1 MPARRTRGWRGDRP
15 SISVRPIQIIHTIL
29 RVDIPS
35 IYECIMCLIELFN
48 LSITVSMLPHTVLYL
63 LVALILQ
70 PRNESASAFSSTSS
84 ECGKIRYSSNIK
96 RRNGF
101 DDVSFGYDDDL
112 DLSYADVGHKSSHIV
127 SIKSTNIAG
136 MISEKEDANIQ
147 VDFGNDAGLVAIT
160 GESGT
165 GKSLLVSK
173 AIDLVTGGKAVS
185 SLVVSSAGQNCD
197 EERLSSVE
205 LSK

>member
-1 MPARRTRGWRGDRP
+1 
-15 SISVRPIQIIHTIL
+15 
-29 RVDIPS
+29 
-35 IYECIMCLIELFN
+35 
-48 LSITVSMLPHTVLYL
+48 MLPHTVLYL
-63 LVALILQ
+63 LVALLQ
-70 PRNESASAFSSTSS
+70 QRNVSAFSSTSS
-84 ECGKIRYSSNIK
+84 GQRAKIRYYSSNIK

-101 DDVSFGYDDDL
+101 DDVWWAVGGHDDDL

-136 MISEKEDANIQ
+136 MISEKEDADIQ
-147 VDFGNDAGLVAIT
+147 VDFGNDAGLIAIT

-185 SLVVSSAGQNCD
+185 SLVVSSSTGQSCD

>member
-1 MPARRTRGWRGDRP
+1 
-15 SISVRPIQIIHTIL
+15 
-29 RVDIPS
+29 
-35 IYECIMCLIELFN
+35 MCLIELSN

-101 DDVSFGYDDDL
+101 DDVWWAVGYDDDL

>member
-1 MPARRTRGWRGDRP
+1 
-15 SISVRPIQIIHTIL
+15 
-29 RVDIPS
+29 
-35 IYECIMCLIELFN
+35 
-48 LSITVSMLPHTVLYL
+48 MLPHCIYL
-63 LVALILQ
+63 LPVVLILQ
-70 PRNESASAFSSTSS
+70 QVSAFSPTT
-84 ECGKIRYSSNIK
+84 GRKIRYSSNIK

-101 DDVSFGYDDDL
+101 DDVWWAVGGHDDDL
-112 DLSYADVGHKSSHIV
+112 DLTCAGHESSHIV

-136 MISEKEDANIQ
+136 MISEKEDADIQ
-147 VDFGNDAGLVAIT
+147 VDFGNEAGLVAIT

-185 SLVVSSAGQNCD
+185 SLVVSSSIGQSCD

>member
-1 MPARRTRGWRGDRP
+1 
-15 SISVRPIQIIHTIL
+15 
-29 RVDIPS
+29 
-35 IYECIMCLIELFN
+35 
-48 LSITVSMLPHTVLYL
+48 MLPHTVLYL

-84 ECGKIRYSSNIK
+84 ERLGKIRYSSNIK
-96 RRNGF
+96 RGNGF
-101 DDVSFGYDDDL
+101 DDVWWAVGYDDDL

>member
-1 MPARRTRGWRGDRP
+1 
-15 SISVRPIQIIHTIL
+15 
-29 RVDIPS
+29 
-35 IYECIMCLIELFN
+35 MCLIELFN

-96 RRNGF
+96 RNGF
-101 DDVSFGYDDDL
+101 DDVWWAVGYDDDL

-173 AIDLVTGGKAVS
+173 AIDLVTGGKAAS
-185 SLVVSSAGQNCD
+185 SLVVSSSTGQSCD
-197 EERLSSVE
+197 DERLSSVE

>member
-1 MPARRTRGWRGDRP
+1 
-15 SISVRPIQIIHTIL
+15 
-29 RVDIPS
+29 
-35 IYECIMCLIELFN
+35 
-48 LSITVSMLPHTVLYL
+48 MLPHTVLYL

-84 ECGKIRYSSNIK
+84 ERGKIRYSSNIK

-101 DDVSFGYDDDL
+101 DDVWWAVCYDDDL

-136 MISEKEDANIQ
+136 IISEKEDANIQ

-165 GKSLLVSK
+165 GKSLLV
-173 AIDLVTGGKAVS
+173 
-185 SLVVSSAGQNCD
+185 
-197 EERLSSVE
+197 
-205 LSK
+205 